1 MQEMRKAFDEA
12 IQKFDNVETFILFVA
27 DKEKQLSQ
35 MSGKCKKALAQLAV
49 VEPGFM
55 EVLESALA
63 TAKVQIKINELLAEV
78 EKQGFVLPEMDDDTE
93 VEAAVEAEEKE

>member
-12 IQKFDNVETFILFVA
+12 IQKFDNVETFILIVA
-27 DKEKQLSQ
+27 DEEKQLSQ

-49 VEPGFM
+49 EEPEFM

-63 TAKVQIKINELLAEV
+63 TAKVQIKINELVAEAKKYGV
-78 EKQGFVLPEMDDDTE
+78 DISEMDDEDE
-93 VEAAVEAEEKE
+93 VEAEKE

>member
-1 MQEMRKAFDEA
+1 MKQKMMKAFDEVVK
-12 IQKFDNVETFILFVA
+12 KFGNVETFVLFVA
-27 DKEKQLSQ
+27 DKKKQLSQ

-78 EKQGFVLPEMDDDTE
+78 KKQGFVLPEMDDDTE
-93 VEAAVEAEEKE
+93 VEEKE

>member
-1 MQEMRKAFDEA
+1 MMQEMRKAFDEA

-49 VEPGFM
+49 VEPEFM
-55 EVLESALA
+55 EVLKSALA
-63 TAKVQIKINELLAEV
+63 GAKVQIKINELVAEAK
-78 EKQGFVLPEMDDDTE
+78 EQGFVLPGMDDEDE
-93 VEAAVEAEEKE
+93 VEAEKE